1 MCTGLD
7 AVVRLMDCGF
17 FVDFFLGFLPFVVV
31 ECFLYDTV
39 VKVAELSVS
48 PVFSFTVVSL
58 SDLFR

>member
-1 MCTGLD
+1 
-7 AVVRLMDCGF
+7 MDCGC

-48 PVFSFTVVSL
+48 PVFSFTVVSP